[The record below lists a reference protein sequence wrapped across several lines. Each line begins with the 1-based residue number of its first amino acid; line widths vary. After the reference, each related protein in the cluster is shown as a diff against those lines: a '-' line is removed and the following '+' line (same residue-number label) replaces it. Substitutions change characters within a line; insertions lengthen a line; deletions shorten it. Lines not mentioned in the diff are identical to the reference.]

1 VKRIVLMILA
11 DFLALAIVAGVILL
25 AAAWQTVWQ

>member
-1 VKRIVLMILA
+1 MLMILA

-25 AAAWQTVWQ
+25 LAAGWTLLTGGAP